1 MTNPTANDLRA
12 QARRLHEAGMSV
24 VRVRGD
30 GSKRPEG
37 KWERAQTERF
47 TPGALSAMFPS
58 GDHEAPYGI
67 GVVCGAVSCG
77 LLMIEFEGAAV
88 REGWIQRA
96 DAAMQAAGL
105 LSEWEKLL
113 KGWSEYSPSG
123 GVHLHV
129 RILPGPNVAVPGN
142 LKLAQRQ
149 ALPEELDARQ
159 REILARDPERTWA
172 KTMIETR
179 GEGGFAVRAPSG
191 GPVHPSG
198 KSYAPLLGSPE
209 TVAFLPL
216 ETVERILDVLRGLND
231 YTPPPAAAGR
241 ASRGELRPADR
252 RTSEDG
258 LSPFEDFNARGEWA
272 EILEGILEY
281 TETRR
286 DGVEL
291 WTRTGKDPRD
301 GHSATIGYGAE
312 GVLHVFSSSVS
323 ELPTGRSLNKA
334 QAYTWLRFGNLD
346 DYADA
351 ARELS
356 AAGYGSARLL
366 PSAPSQVPARNAA
379 TRRAAAAVPKT
390 GVADI
395 LARGVDLISR
405 APEGY
410 AYMALRSACKG
421 LQTAGTW
428 RDAAPLVDAAVKT
441 GMGRDAAV
449 ALAKKTFGI

>member
-1 MTNPTANDLRA
+1 MTTTATDLRES
-12 QARRLHEAGMSV
+12 ARRLHEAGMSV

-37 KWERAQTERF
+37 RWERAQTERF
-47 TPGALSAMFPS
+47 TGATLSAMFPP
-58 GDHEAPYGI
+58 GADEATYGI
-67 GVVCGAVSCG
+67 GVVCGSVSGG
-77 LLMIEFEGAAV
+77 LLMVEFEGAAV

-96 DAAMQAAGL
+96 DAAMQEAGL
-105 LSEWEKLL
+105 MGAWERLL

-129 RILPGPNVAVPGN
+129 RVSGGECPGN
-142 LKLAQRQ
+142 LKLAQRT

-159 REILARDPERTWA
+159 REILARDPERRWA
-172 KTMIETR
+172 KTMVETR
-179 GEGGFAVRAPSG
+179 GEGGFRVAAPSG

-198 KSYAPLLGSPE
+198 VAYAPLLGGPE
-209 TVAFLPL
+209 AVETLPID
-216 ETVERILDVLRGLND
+216 TVEALLDVLRGLNT
-231 YTPPPAAAGR
+231 YEAPPAAAGR
-241 ASRGELRPADR
+241 ASRGELRKTDR
-252 RTSEDG
+252 GASGG
-258 LSPFEDFNARGEWA
+258 LSPFEDFNARGEWS
-272 EILEGILEY
+272 EILEGVLEY

-301 GHSATIGYGAE
+301 GHSATVGYGAE

-323 ELPTGRSLNKA
+323 ELPVGRSLNRA

-346 DYADA
+346 GPAYADA

-356 AAGYGSARLL
+356 AAGYGDSRLL
-366 PSAPSQVPARNAA
+366 PSVPGGAPSPRRSSPVARAVS
-379 TRRAAAAVPKT
+379 AVPKAGT
-390 GVADI
+390 EEI

-410 AYMALRSACKG
+410 AAVALRSACKG
-421 LQTAGTW
+421 LTTVGTW
-428 RDAAPLVDAAVKT
+428 EHAAPLVDAAVSAGVT
-441 GMGRDAAV
+441 RDEAV
-449 ALAKKTFGI
+449 AVARKTFGI

>member
-1 MTNPTANDLRA
+1 MTTKNDLRHA
-12 QARRLHEAGMSV
+12 ARRLHEAGMSV

-30 GSKRPEG
+30 GTKRPEG
-37 KWERAQTERF
+37 RWERAQTERF
-47 TPGALSAMFPS
+47 PAATLSGMFPPGAE
-58 GDHEAPYGI
+58 EAGYGI
-67 GVVCGAVSCG
+67 GVVCGAVSGG

-88 REGWIQRA
+88 REEWIQRA

-105 LSEWEKLL
+105 SPAWEGVMR
-113 KGWSEYSPSG
+113 GWAEYSPSG

-129 RILPGPNVAVPGN
+129 RVAEGEVPGN
-142 LKLAQRQ
+142 LKLAQRA

-172 KTMIETR
+172 KTMVETR
-179 GEGGFAVRAPSG
+179 GEGGFRVAAPSG

-198 KSYAPLLGSPE
+198 RPYAPLLGGPE
-209 TVAFLPL
+209 SVPTLALAD
-216 ETVERILDVLRGLND
+216 VEAILDVLRGMNA

-241 ASRGELRPADR
+241 ASRGELRRAERGD
-252 RTSEDG
+252 SAGG

-272 EILEGILEY
+272 EILEGVLDY

-301 GHSATIGYGAE
+301 GHSATVGYGGD

-323 ELPTGRSLNKA
+323 ELPTGRSLNRA
-334 QAYTWLRFGNLD
+334 QAYTWLRFGSLD
-346 DYADA
+346 GQAYADA

-356 AAGYGSARLL
+356 AAGYGDSRLL
-366 PSAPSQVPARNAA
+366 PTAPPQAKRSAPA
-379 TRRAAAAVPKT
+379 RRAATAVPRAGTAAV
-390 GVADI
+390 
-395 LARGVDLISR
+395 LARGLDLISR

-410 AYMALRSACKG
+410 AAMALRSACKG
-421 LQTAGTW
+421 LKTVGT
-428 RDAAPLVDAAVKT
+428 REDAA
-441 GMGRDAAV
+441 
-449 ALAKKTFGI
+449 ALAARAVELGVSQADANAVLAKVFAS

>member
-1 MTNPTANDLRA
+1 MTTKSELREA
-12 QARRLHEAGMSV
+12 ARRLHEAGMSV

-37 KWERAQTERF
+37 KWEQAQAKRIPAAT
-47 TPGALSAMFPS
+47 LSAMFPS
-58 GDHEAPYGI
+58 GTDEATYGI
-67 GVVCGAVSCG
+67 GVVCGGISGG
-77 LLMIEFEGAAV
+77 LLMVEFEGAAV

-105 LSEWEKLL
+105 MGAWERLMR
-113 KGWSEYSPSG
+113 GWSEYSPSG

-129 RILPGPNVAVPGN
+129 RVAGGEVPGN
-142 LKLAQRQ
+142 LKLAQRT

-172 KTMIETR
+172 KTMVETR

-198 KSYAPLLGSPE
+198 KSYVPLLGRPD
-209 TVAFLPL
+209 
-216 ETVERILDVLRGLND
+216 TVETLPIDTVEALLDVLRGLNT
-231 YTPPPAAAGR
+231 YVAPPAAAGR
-241 ASRGELRPADR
+241 ASRGELRRADR
-252 RTSEDG
+252 GASGGG

-272 EILEGILEY
+272 EILEGVLEY

-301 GHSATIGYGAE
+301 GHSATVGYGAE

-323 ELPTGRSLNKA
+323 ELPVGRSLNRA
-334 QAYTWLRFGNLD
+334 QAYTWLRFGDLNGQT
-346 DYADA
+346 YADA

-356 AAGYGSARLL
+356 AAGYGDSGIPLGPPRSVAVKGASLPVGRTSA
-366 PSAPSQVPARNAA
+366 APKAGAR
-379 TRRAAAAVPKT
+379 
-390 GVADI
+390 DI
-395 LARGVDLISR
+395 LARGVDLIGR

-410 AYMALRSACKG
+410 AGTALRSACKG
-421 LQTAGTW
+421 LKTVGTW
-428 RDAAPLVDAAVKT
+428 EDAGPLVDAAVSA
-441 GMGRDAAV
+441 GVARDEAV
-449 ALAKKTFGI
+449 AVARKTFGI